1 MLTLSSQQPFAT
13 GGRRVC
19 YVHPDRPDRCVKVLR
34 QDRPTSA
41 RLSNNSWVPARWRRA
56 YDNNA
61 DEQGTLEALQR
72 RLGCEVTARHLPVCH
87 GICETDLG
95 PGLELDLIRDFDG
108 GEAGEVGP
116 IARDL
121 RYYARSSA
129 PVGQFRPAFD
139 EFGAWLLEHRVL
151 TRMLHDHNLV
161 AQKQADGGWRL
172 VLIDGIGDR
181 AWIPVR
187 RWIKTAARRSVQQRL
202 LTGWSRIEERFGA
215 AAHPPVAT
223 DPAAGGP
230 PSISRS

>member
-19 YVHPDRPDRCVKVLR
+19 YVHPDDPHRCVKVLR
-34 QDRPTSA
+34 QDRSTKH
-41 RLSNNSWVPARWRRA
+41 RLSGNSWVPARWRRA

-61 DEQGTLEALQR
+61 DEQRTLEALQR
-72 RLGCEVTARHLPVCH
+72 RLGCEVTSRHLPVCY

-95 PGLELDLIRDFDG
+95 PGLELDLIRDCDD
-108 GEAGEVGP
+108 GEVGP

-121 RYYARSSA
+121 RHYRQSA
-129 PVGQFRPAFD
+129 VSADRFRPAFD
-139 EFGAWLLEHRVL
+139 TFGAWLLKHRVL

-187 RWIKTAARRSVQQRL
+187 RWVKSAARRSVQQRL
-202 LTGWSRIEERFGA
+202 VTGWARIEKRFA
-215 AAHPPVAT
+215 SSAQSPA
-223 DPAAGGP
+223 PAAEA
-230 PSISRS
+230 SAVSRS